1 MRTLLPAQQDAI
13 FKGAS
18 EIKPTDQTSSE
29 PPLVSPGGSK
39 GKDGKSE
46 TRSPGE
52 KKRVKSI
59 FTSNKLQDGKNV
71 KSTQRKGE
79 PGEKTETPT
88 PPPDESSGK
97 IDGFP
102 FQPEEGTN
110 ENLEEGALDF
120 SHLQTS
126 RKDSAAYPYEHTS
139 SHFAAFFLTS
149 IVMVF
154 AAYVVYHNRQ
164 KIIAIVIE
172 GRSDVNG
179 RRRGYRKLETNV
191 EESMPSLRS
200 SNSTYVY

>member
-1 MRTLLPAQQDAI
+1 MNQSKTGTNEVKLIVQPSKSRGESSLQTKSSSSKSATPASDVTQEDSPGQISGEANVVNQSKTGTNEVKLIVLPSKSRGESSLQTKSSSSKSATLASDLI
-13 FKGAS
+13 S

-110 ENLEEGALDF
+110 
-120 SHLQTS
+120 
-126 RKDSAAYPYEHTS
+126 
-139 SHFAAFFLTS
+139 
-149 IVMVF
+149 V
-154 AAYVVYHNRQ
+154 
-164 KIIAIVIE
+164 
-172 GRSDVNG
+172 
-179 RRRGYRKLETNV
+179 RGL
-191 EESMPSLRS
+191 M
-200 SNSTYVY
+200 